1 MVGNWGTGHGLLRYV
16 LQVVLNL
23 RNSSARAGSSALT
36 SPLRQTDRCGRR
48 FLEAGDHRGQD
59 WSRHADQFGYARA
72 LGVRQPDVARA
83 VDRHKFWSIEA
94 RPGRGKVAEQ
104 GPVVVKR
111 GYGFATK
118 VRHPDAARAVDR
130 HAEWSIEV
138 RPGRGKV
145 VRYESDEGKLGYGI
159 VAAVRHPDARAVDR
173 HAAWVAELRR
183 GGVKGV
189 DQGPVVLKRGYGFV
203 TAPSSSTTY
212 TIRGRDYLA
221 IFLSSLA
228 EGIRR
233 LFKSGNVY
241 RRNQT
246 RVR

>member
-94 RPGRGKVAEQ
+94 RPGPGKVAEQ

-118 VRHPDAARAVDR
+118 VRHPDA
-130 HAEWSIEV
+130 
-138 RPGRGKV
+138 
-145 VRYESDEGKLGYGI
+145 
-159 VAAVRHPDARAVDR
+159 ARAVDR

-221 IFLSSLA
+221 
-228 EGIRR
+228 
-233 LFKSGNVY
+233 
-241 RRNQT
+241 
-246 RVR
+246 

>member
-145 VRYESDEGKLGYGI
+145 VRYESDEGKLGYG
-159 VAAVRHPDARAVDR
+159 
-173 HAAWVAELRR
+173 
-183 GGVKGV
+183 
-189 DQGPVVLKRGYGFV
+189 FV

-246 RVR
+246 RV